1 MRREWVESCGV
12 AGRLV
17 CLITLSPFLQIR
29 PVSLRFVCFEI
40 ICVWIRQVHIWINIF
55 TTALVPS
62 GSGVWIWFQSDSE
75 LIGGVVNSRA
85 LWRWETA
92 ISFEWEQTVFQRS
105 PSIYTN
111 KVRGLTLWGFR
122 LEGRVHRLHLW
133 ERICCA
139 DSLHQL
145 TWWQIPWGSVH
156 RFFFVVLAW
165 IQLHSDD
172 SELTTHNKEAR
183 NREEQL
189 NSNVVAFLN
198 LIKGK
203 LCNNLQQFPC
213 MSHFYMDHMWEDC
226 NTMWKMRPYP
236 SLSVDTSLRMIYW
249 SCLMPQQ

>member
-1 MRREWVESCGV
+1 MWCRGTSCLLNHSKPFPADKAREPEICLFWDNLCLNQTGAHMDKYIHHRTRSQWVW
-12 AGRLV
+12 
-17 CLITLSPFLQIR
+17 
-29 PVSLRFVCFEI
+29 
-40 ICVWIRQVHIWINIF
+40 CVDC
-55 TTALVPS
+55 
-62 GSGVWIWFQSDSE
+62 DSE

-226 NTMWKMRPYP
+226 NAMWKMRPYP
-236 SLSVDTSLRMIYW
+236 SLSVDTSLRMIHW